1 MLDDKA
7 TGLKKLIESGKRK
20 GYVLYDDI
28 DELLPENYEWGR
40 EIDDLLSSIEGA
52 GIEILDEPKIASG
65 QTRQPSGEATDPDDP
80 VQVYLVELAKIPQLT
95 REAEIE
101 LAKVIQGG
109 GQEAEAAKCQLVEAN
124 LQLVVS
130 IAKRYANRGVH
141 LLDLTQE
148 GNTALM
154 NAVENFGNN
163 RGYKFSTYV
172 TWWVRQSIIR
182 TTRQK

>member
-7 TGLKKLIESGKRK
+7 TGLRKLIQTGKKK

-28 DELLPENYEWGR
+28 DELLPEDYEGGR

-52 GIEILDEPKIASG
+52 GIEILDEPKISSG
-65 QTRQPSGEATDPDDP
+65 QTQQPSGEPTNSDDP
-80 VQVYLVELAKIPQLT
+80 VQVYLAELAKIPQLT

-101 LAKVIQGG
+101 LAKLIQLG
-109 GQEAEAAKCQLVEAN
+109 GQEAEAAKRQLVEAN
-124 LQLVVS
+124 LRLVVS
-130 IAKRYANRGVH
+130 IAKRYANRGVY

-154 NAVENFGNN
+154 NAVQRFDYNG
-163 RGYKFSTYV
+163 GYKFSTYV
-172 TWWVRQSIIR
+172 TWWVRQSVIR
-182 TTRQK
+182 ATRPK

>member
-1 MLDDKA
+1 MLDDRA
-7 TGLKKLIESGKRK
+7 TRLKQLIETGKQK

-28 DELLPENYEWGR
+28 DGLLRGDYEGGPEL
-40 EIDDLLSSIEGA
+40 DDLLSSIEDA
-52 GIEILDEPKIASG
+52 GIEILDEPKISSG
-65 QTRQPSGEATDPDDP
+65 QTQQPSGEPTNSDDP
-80 VQVYLVELAKIPQLT
+80 VQVYLAELAKIPQLT

-101 LAKVIQGG
+101 LAKLIQLG
-109 GQEAEAAKCQLVEAN
+109 GQEAEAAKYQLVEAN

-154 NAVENFGNN
+154 TAVEKFDYN

-182 TTRQK
+182 ATRPK

>member
-1 MLDDKA
+1 VLDDRV
-7 TGLKKLIESGKRK
+7 TGLKKLIQTGKQK

-28 DELLPENYEWGR
+28 DELLPEDYEGGP
-40 EIDDLLSSIEGA
+40 ELDDLLSSIESA
-52 GIEILDEPKIASG
+52 GIEILNEPKIASG
-65 QTRQPSGEATDPDDP
+65 QTQQPSGGPTTSDDS
-80 VQVYLVELAKIPQLT
+80 VQVYLAELAKIPQLS

-101 LAKVIQGG
+101 LAKLIQLG
-109 GQEAEAAKCQLVEAN
+109 GQEGEAAKYQLVEAN
-124 LQLVVS
+124 LHLVVS

-154 NAVENFGNN
+154 TAVERFDHN
-163 RGYKFSTYV
+163 RGSKFSTYV

-182 TTRQK
+182 ATRKK